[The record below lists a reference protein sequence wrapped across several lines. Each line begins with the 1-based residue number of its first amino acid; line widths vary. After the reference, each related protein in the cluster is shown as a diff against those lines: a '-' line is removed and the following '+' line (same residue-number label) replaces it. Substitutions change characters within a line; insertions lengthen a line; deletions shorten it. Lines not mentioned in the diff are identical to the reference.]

1 MRKLFGLFGA
11 LLLGAALVG
20 CETQTTT
27 KRVESTVETPS
38 GEAKK
43 TVEQKVETTDD
54 STTKRTTEK
63 VEKSGDSPPPT
74 NP

>member
-1 MRKLFGLFGA
+1 MRKLFA
-11 LLLGAALVG
+11 LLTVMALGLGFAG

-27 KRVESTVETPS
+27 KRVEVTTETPD
-38 GEAKK
+38 GETKK

-54 STTKRTTEK
+54 STTKTTTEK
-63 VEKSGDSPPPT
+63 TEKSGDNPPP